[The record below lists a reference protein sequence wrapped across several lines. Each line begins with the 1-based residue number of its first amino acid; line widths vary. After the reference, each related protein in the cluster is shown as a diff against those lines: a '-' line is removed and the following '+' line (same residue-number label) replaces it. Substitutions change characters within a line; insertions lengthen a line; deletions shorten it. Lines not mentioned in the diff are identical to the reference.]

1 MSANNIITL
10 LDTSTCWGA
19 AYDIMQYGAK
29 GDGITDDTKA
39 FEQAWQ
45 MLCNDV
51 EPGSSLTIPSV
62 NTFLVGPIS
71 FQGPC
76 KSPDIHF
83 EILGTIIAPE
93 DPNSWNGCETGAWIF
108 FANVTGL
115 TVDGGGMIN
124 GRGAA
129 WWIKSPTYMKEELKC
144 SIPPTALHFENCNS
158 LQLRHLS
165 HRDSPRNHI
174 GLSRSSYSTI
184 SDLDIAAPANSPN
197 TDGIDISTSTQ
208 IQIKNLVIKTGDDC
222 IALNNGATQINITDV
237 NCGPGHGI
245 SIGSLGLNNSYDTV
259 EGIYIKRCNF
269 TGTQNGARIKTW
281 QGGSGYARDITF
293 ENIGLDNVFNPIIID
308 QHYCP
313 DRNNCPTESAAVNVS
328 NISYKFFQGT
338 SSSRIAINFNC
349 SDKIPC
355 SGISLDR
362 INIVSSTNRDKT
374 AAYCNNAYG
383 TISSTKPSVTCLS
396 H

>member
-1 MSANNIITL
+1 
-10 LDTSTCWGA
+10 
-19 AYDIMQYGAK
+19 MQYGAK

-51 EPGSSLTIPSV
+51 EPGSSLT
-62 NTFLVGPIS
+62 
-71 FQGPC
+71 
-76 KSPDIHF
+76 
-83 EILGTIIAPE
+83 
-93 DPNSWNGCETGAWIF
+93 
-108 FANVTGL
+108 
-115 TVDGGGMIN
+115 VDGGGMIN

-144 SIPPTALHFENCNS
+144 SIPPTVRYYL
-158 LQLRHLS
+158 
-165 HRDSPRNHI
+165 
-174 GLSRSSYSTI
+174 
-184 SDLDIAAPANSPN
+184 
-197 TDGIDISTSTQ
+197 
-208 IQIKNLVIKTGDDC
+208 KN
-222 IALNNGATQINITDV
+222 
-237 NCGPGHGI
+237 
-245 SIGSLGLNNSYDTV
+245 IGSLGLNNSYDTV